1 MSNAD
6 VEDEVAHQESTKPY
20 GEKDEKSFPRLV
32 FYLKIVLSVE
42 GKTCGDAHQHT
53 DAVGRDIKEANVT
66 SEKGVDDKV
75 EERGETSDNAI
86 QYQRAEAM

>member
-1 MSNAD
+1 MRNR
-6 VEDEVAHQESTKPY
+6 
-20 GEKDEKSFPRLV
+20 FP
-32 FYLKIVLSVE
+32 VLSFTLKLYFE
-42 GKTCGDAHQHT
+42 GKTCGDAHKHT